1 MGTEND
7 ELHRDVGGSIWT
19 ARIAFQPDQASR
31 EAYQSFS
38 GFGDGS
44 NVDVINLR
52 GIIRSAFLSLPWGI
66 EAFHSD
72 ACDYFNAVRA
82 AYTDQRRHKRAILY
96 QDIDYPEEQANFI
109 HHNEH

>member
-1 MGTEND
+1 MTS
-7 ELHRDVGGSIWT
+7 SIEMS
-19 ARIAFQPDQASR
+19 AGAFGPLALLSSQIKHPVKHIKA
-31 EAYQSFS
+31 FLVL
-38 GFGDGS
+38 GDGS

-109 HHNEH
+109 HHDEH